1 MFQQPYIVT
10 RINLNY
16 LLFVIIPIL
25 LVPKVHLSLWIQR
38 FLVSAGIVAKAVF
51 AGVEGMS

>member
-10 RINLNY
+10 RINLIY